1 MSLALGVRYKRP
13 YYILWTARV
22 VSFFGDTLA
31 QVTLV
36 LMAARQSRPALAVSL
51 LLVAQTLPRLLGPI
65 AGLVSD
71 RADPRLLMVVC
82 ELVQGALVAAI
93 ALLALPF
100 ELVLA
105 LVVGMTALATF
116 FQPAG
121 LSALPALVAAEDL
134 GNANALLRVGF
145 NLSHAAGPPLAGL
158 LVVVGGSAR
167 VLLFDALTF
176 AISAVLLSRLPH
188 LRQTGHA
195 TTEPA
200 GSAFASARAGWAFM
214 WRHTTARAVTI
225 GLFLVTLFVALDN
238 VGLVFLAERTLR
250 GGGAGYGLLL
260 AGYGVGMI
268 IGPLA
273 LLRLGRHATAKTTLL
288 VGCAVMGLGTLLC
301 GLAPALAIAV
311 GCQWIVGLGNGWQN
325 VANDTLIQQTVP
337 RELLGRVFGV
347 VYSAPYAALLVTY
360 LAGGLLLNLTSP
372 RVVFVIAG
380 AGTLA
385 AAPIIW
391 ALLARPVRSQ
401 A

>member
-1 MSLALGVRYKRP
+1 MSLALRVRYKRP

-22 VSFFGDTLA
+22 VSFFGDMLA

-36 LMAARQSRPALAVSL
+36 LIAAQQARPALAVSL

-71 RADPRLLMVVC
+71 RAEPRLLMVGF
-82 ELVQGALVAAI
+82 ELAQGALVADI

-100 ELVLA
+100 ALVLT
-105 LVVGMTALATF
+105 LVVGISTLATF

-121 LSALPALVAAEDL
+121 LSALPALVARDDL
-134 GNANALLRVGF
+134 GDANALLRVGF

-158 LVVVGGSAR
+158 LVMFSGASR
-167 VLLFDALTF
+167 VLLLDALSF
-176 AISAVLLSRLPH
+176 AISAALLSRLPH
-188 LRQTGHA
+188 LRPTGRA
-195 TTEPA
+195 TEPA
-200 GSAFASARAGWAFM
+200 ESVFASVRAGVSFI
-214 WRHTTARAVTI
+214 RQHVTARAVTV

-250 GGGAGYGLLL
+250 AGGAGYGLLL

-268 IGPLA
+268 AGPLI
-273 LLRLGRHATAKTTLL
+273 LLRLGRHTTPSATLL

-301 GLAPALAIAV
+301 GLAPALAFAII
-311 GCQWIVGLGNGWQN
+311 CQWIVGLGNGWQN

-337 RELLGRVFGV
+337 QELLGRVFGV
-347 VYSAPYAALLVTY
+347 VYSAPYAALLLTY
-360 LAGGLLLNLTSP
+360 LAGGALLSLTSP

-385 AAPIIW
+385 ATPLIGL
-391 ALLARPVRSQ
+391 LLARPSRSRV
-401 A
+401 